1 MAFSFRRL
9 PKVIFGKLSKLRQI
23 VVWHNFGRAVHIPP
37 GSLSKD
43 CSDRL
48 LEPEAGGGR
57 QRI

>member
-1 MAFSFRRL
+1 MTFSSCRL
-9 PKVIFGKLSKLRQI
+9 PKVNIGKLLKLRQI
-23 VVWHNFGRAVHIPP
+23 VIWHNFGRAVHIPP